1 MKRIVR
7 YGLIFL
13 TSIALVSSIGYST
26 FLIVEI
32 QNSDSKI
39 SNNVYQITF
48 NYLNPDNN
56 VDEISS
62 VIPEVEEDSIFELP
76 VLSYNQFFFHGW
88 SFNSNRT
95 SSINLT
101 STSIQDLKVR
111 YPDTIKIDNYV
122 LNLYAV
128 VNHISENEVLLK
140 ITDNTETSSIYYMKT
155 KRSKFSL
162 FNIKYAYNDA
172 FVELSIKELSING
185 ETYNIDDVIDLSNYD
200 GQELEI
206 VVTKGN

>member
-39 SNNVYQITF
+39 SNNVYQIIF
-48 NYLNPDNN
+48 NYADPDNN
-56 VDEISS
+56 GDEISS

-76 VLSYNQFFFHGW
+76 VLSYNQLFFHGW
-88 SFNSNRT
+88 SFNSKRN

-101 STSIQDLKVR
+101 STSIQYLKEH
-111 YPDTIKIDNYV
+111 YPETTKIDNYV

-140 ITDNTETSSIYYMKT
+140 I
-155 KRSKFSL
+155 
-162 FNIKYAYNDA
+162 
-172 FVELSIKELSING
+172 IN
-185 ETYNIDDVIDLSNYD
+185 
-200 GQELEI
+200 
-206 VVTKGN
+206 